1 MTACGGQPSAGPVTA
16 VKPTAAASATAAGS
30 GACSGQPTPAQTE
43 GPYFKPGSPTRTSL
57 VEPGMAGTRLA
68 LSGRVL
74 SRDCRPI
81 AGARLDFWQADA
93 SGSYDN
99 AGYRLRGNQ
108 TTRSDGRYALDTVV
122 PGEYPGR
129 TEHIHVK
136 VQPAGGGT
144 LTTPLYFPG
153 VTRHQ
158 PDSIFDPRL
167 LLTVEAAASG
177 LTATYDFVLNGYPP
191 PRNAATFSDRDWVPP
206 PRRSTT
212 VVPF

>member
-1 MTACGGQPSAGPVTA
+1 MTFQVRRSWILGVILLMTACGGQPSAGPVTT
-16 VKPTAAASATAAGS
+16 VKPTAASATAAGS

-74 SRDCRPI
+74 SRDCRPSS
-81 AGARLDFWQADA
+81 GARLDFWQADS
-93 SGSYDN
+93 SGTYDN

-108 TTRSDGRYALDTVV
+108 RSGPDGRYVLETIV

-136 VQPAGGGT
+136 VQAPGSRA
-144 LTTPLYFPG
+144 LTTQLYFPG
-153 VTRHQ
+153 VSANQ
-158 PDSIFDPRL
+158 QDSIFDARL
-167 LLTVEAAASG
+167 LLKVQPSATG
-177 LTATYDFVLNGYPP
+177 LTATFDFILDG
-191 PRNAATFSDRDWVPP
+191 
-206 PRRSTT
+206 
-212 VVPF
+212 